1 MYLFSNMSSVE
12 KTRSNNLSQSAK
24 RSPQDV
30 NEFLKSFADAMN
42 GYIGNRIFAFYSYNW
57 KRRQSP
63 LNPFSTKVEDSAK
76 SELGLSVFS
85 DRLRVFLQEEN
96 NGYLDFNI
104 MTDYSELRVRLK
116 SENGILSFALKD
128 EKISTSRADN
138 LIAALNDAASKLQ
151 NSQTILFSVFG

>member
-1 MYLFSNMSSVE
+1 MYLFSNIASVE

-24 RSPQDV
+24 RSPQDI
-30 NEFLKSFADAMN
+30 NEFLKSFADALN

-57 KRRQSP
+57 KRKQSP

-85 DRLRVFLQEEN
+85 DRLKVFLQEEYD
-96 NGYLDFNI
+96 GSLDFNI

-116 SENGILSFALKD
+116 SENGVLSFALKD
-128 EKISTSRADN
+128 KKTRTSRAVN

-151 NSQTILFSVFG
+151 DSRTMLV

>member
-1 MYLFSNMSSVE
+1 MYLFSNISSVE

-24 RSPQDV
+24 RSPQDI
-30 NEFLKSFADAMN
+30 NEFLKSFADALN

-57 KRRQSP
+57 KRKQSP
-63 LNPFSTKVEDSAK
+63 LSPFSTKVEDSAK

-85 DRLRVFLQEEN
+85 DRLKVFLQEEYD
-96 NGYLDFNI
+96 GSLDFNI

-116 SENGILSFALKD
+116 SENGVLSFALKD
-128 EKISTSRADN
+128 KKTRTSRAVN

-151 NSQTILFSVFG
+151 DSRTMLV